1 MQKTGGERHGK
12 RDLSK
17 KNCSSVR
24 KEEEKWILVP
34 SSDDAL
40 ISTRNVKIYET
51 L

>member
-1 MQKTGGERHGK
+1 MEKEISVRKTA
-12 RDLSK
+12 LL
-17 KNCSSVR
+17 VR